1 LQVGGETEKEI
12 LVILEEAIRRE
23 QAAHQLYSRGEALA
37 GKDEIRQIFA
47 MLAKEELGH
56 EQLLK
61 KVYYDYKKR
70 LGLKVLQ
77 PEKDHGAIDA
87 TD

>member
-1 LQVGGETEKEI
+1 
-12 LVILEEAIRRE
+12 
-23 QAAHQLYSRGEALA
+23 
-37 GKDEIRQIFA
+37 
-47 MLAKEELGH
+47 MLAQEELGH

-77 PEKDHGAIDA
+77 PEKDHGAADA

>member
-1 LQVGGETEKEI
+1 MGGETEKEI
-12 LVILEEAIRRE
+12 LAILEEAIRRE
-23 QAAHQLYSRGEALA
+23 QAAHQLYSRGRDLA
-37 GKDEIRQIFA
+37 GKDEIRQIFV
-47 MLAKEELGH
+47 MLAQEELGH

-70 LGLKVLQ
+70 LGLKVLR
-77 PEKDHGAIDA
+77 PEKDHGATDA